1 VTLEEMML
9 APSMPEERLAET
21 EPTVELE
28 SVIPSALSDRSMA
41 TEPVFIEFI
50 LRMF

>member
-1 VTLEEMML
+1 VTLEEIIL
-9 APSMPEERLAET
+9 PPSMPEDRLAET

-28 SVIPSALSDRSMA
+28 SVIPSALTDMSIE